1 MICPI
6 KILITDIKLIAM
18 VQNAAQVLLFAF
30 SNDYQDASGALQ
42 DLEQVLSIILQ
53 LPDKHSQVLN
63 VCYLNI
69 EKTIS

>member
-30 SNDYQDASGALQ
+30 SNDYQVASGALQ